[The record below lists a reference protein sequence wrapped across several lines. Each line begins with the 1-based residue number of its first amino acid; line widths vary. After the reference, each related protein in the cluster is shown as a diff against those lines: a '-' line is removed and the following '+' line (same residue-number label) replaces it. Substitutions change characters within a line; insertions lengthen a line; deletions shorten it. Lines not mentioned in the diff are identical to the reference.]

1 MQFFRRDI
9 FLLLAVSILLGTA
22 LAKAVS
28 YGANAYFQQTL
39 VSLVGDYGEY
49 DLLVQM
55 REEHK
60 ETGLAQM
67 EKMLREALGGAPYKE
82 GPAIIGKANL
92 FIALPKEKKTKYVY
106 ENIDKFFAAIP
117 GVTGVSIITE
127 PRLLIRGVPAGAA
140 EALESE
146 LESVEGVAFVYRS
159 GGAIGVVLD
168 GVDRIQEVTGR
179 TEAALTRSKIIEV
192 SFPVGAE
199 PDNPVALAERM
210 TRGLYEAFAPQT
222 AQYVSVDT
230 QNDDIV
236 YLVSTLKELRGF
248 LVSYRTQAT
257 VSPYE
262 KGKLGQGDELV
273 FQGAEAQPPQRGE
286 AVRRGNVLVRIMEV
300 RQDGA
305 LSGVIVQ
312 GDAADVKG
320 REGYLIADG
329 RVGAAAATARFENP
343 RARIVEALRYAA
355 DTAEKLP
362 ALAKEGR
369 AMSALAMETLRG
381 YGESA
386 GDVKGMMDGMD
397 AAVASMNRAAAQLEA
412 ANVRG
417 LKEQLAQASRSMEGL
432 VRTLQVVRVFTPDVA
447 NAVHTLESTR
457 EKVAGLSEL
466 LGGMERVTA
475 QAVEARD
482 ALQRVAS
489 DGRRAAD
496 ALEGFEGSRAQRE
509 LASVN
514 EQLSALTGED
524 FQAFA
529 KELRLLA
536 DRAPLLSDEEI
547 HRSLQLMD
555 KMIEGQLLPGK
566 KIQIMVDRGL
576 WLDQVKPVLYQ
587 AVGHENVG
595 VFEADLGV
603 IEPNV
608 YLQVYQVLGEV
619 KAVLAGFTA
628 LVMTL
633 FFLALDHTAVMSA
646 LHSRRRKAQP
656 RGRYKGWRGRLEAA
670 ALRLVYVE
678 SLYGMAAGALLFGA
692 MFFLAGGGI
701 PYAPWYVAPLLGA
714 ALGFFAAQITERIA
728 PVSEDEILA
737 GQSLGMSFE
746 EIMREI
752 VIPGARPGLLQRLNR
767 RRLKFK

>member
-1 MQFFRRDI
+1 MQFFRRDLV
-9 FLLLAVSILLGTA
+9 LLLVVSILLGTA

-28 YGANAYFQQTL
+28 YGANTYFQQTL
-39 VSLVGDYGEY
+39 TSLVGDYGEY

-67 EKMLREALGGAPYKE
+67 EKMLQEALGGAAYKE

-92 FIALPKEKKTKYVY
+92 FVALPKEKKTKYVY

-127 PRLLIRGVPAGAA
+127 PRLVIRGVPAGAA
-140 EALESE
+140 EAFERE
-146 LESVEGVAFVYRS
+146 LEGVEGVAFVYRS

-179 TEAALTRSKIIEV
+179 TEAALTANKIIEV

-210 TRGLYEAFAPQT
+210 TRGIYEAFSPRM

-236 YLVSTLKELRGF
+236 YLVATLKELRAF
-248 LVSYRTQAT
+248 LESYRTQVT

-262 KGKLGQGDELV
+262 KGKLGQGDELI
-273 FQGAEAQPPQRGE
+273 FQGAEVEPPKGGE
-286 AVRRGNVLVRIMEV
+286 ALRRGNVRVQLTEV
-300 RQDGA
+300 RQDGT
-305 LSGVIVQ
+305 LLGVVTQGEAESVKTRDGYRIV
-312 GDAADVKG
+312 
-320 REGYLIADG
+320 DG
-329 RVGAAAATARFENP
+329 RIGAAAATARFENP
-343 RARIVEALRYAA
+343 RTRIVEALRYAA

-362 ALAKEGR
+362 AIAKEGN
-369 AMSALAMETLRG
+369 AMSALALETLRG
-381 YGESA
+381 YGDSA
-386 GDVKGMMDGMD
+386 DDVAGMMDGMD
-397 AAVASMNRAAAQLEA
+397 AAVVSMNRAAAQLEA

-417 LKEQLAQASRSMEGL
+417 LQQQLSQASKSMEGL

-447 NAVHTLESTR
+447 NAVHTLESTK

-466 LGGMERVTA
+466 LSGMERLTA

-489 DGRRAAD
+489 DGRTVAE
-496 ALEGFEGSRAQRE
+496 ALQNFEGSRAQRE
-509 LASVN
+509 LAAVN
-514 EQLSALTGED
+514 AQLGALTGED

-529 KELRLLA
+529 RELRLLA

-547 HRSLQLMD
+547 SRSLQLMD

-566 KIQIMVDRGL
+566 KIQLMVDRAL
-576 WLDQVKPVLYQ
+576 WLDEVKPVLYQ
-587 AVGHENVG
+587 AVGHENIG

-619 KAVLAGFTA
+619 QAVLAGLTA

-646 LHSRRRKAQP
+646 LRSRRRKAGA
-656 RGRYKGWRGRLEAA
+656 RGRHKGWRGQMEAA
-670 ALRLVYVE
+670 TLRLVYAE
-678 SLYGMAAGALLFGA
+678 SLYGMAVGALLLGA
-692 MFFLAGGGI
+692 TFFLAGGGI

-714 ALGFFAAQITERIA
+714 VLGFFAAQITERIA

-767 RRLKFK
+767 RKLKFR